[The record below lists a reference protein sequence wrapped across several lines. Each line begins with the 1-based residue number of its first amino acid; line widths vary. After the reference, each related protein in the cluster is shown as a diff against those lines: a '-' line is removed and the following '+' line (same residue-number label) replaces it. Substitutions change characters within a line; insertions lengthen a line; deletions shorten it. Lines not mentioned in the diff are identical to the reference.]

1 MDKISSSRIGI
12 GQGIT
17 ATGLQMI
24 SLYST
29 IANDGKMMKPLI
41 VKKIESEDGKLIHE
55 YKPQV
60 IKSPI
65 SLDTSSK
72 LKEMLV
78 AVVEENG
85 TGSKA
90 KIKGYKIAG
99 KTGTA
104 QKVKPSSEGGGYYND
119 KEVTSFIGF
128 FPANNPQVS
137 ILVMADEPSVLV
149 NGKLPGGGTVCA
161 PAFKEIAEHTIKYLK
176 ISPEGKRIYITQAEN

>member
-1 MDKISSSRIGI
+1 M
-12 GQGIT
+12 
-17 ATGLQMI
+17 
-24 SLYST
+24 
-29 IANDGKMMKPLI
+29 
-41 VKKIESEDGKLIHE
+41 
-55 YKPQV
+55 

-104 QKVKPSSEGGGYYND
+104 QKVKPS
-119 KEVTSFIGF
+119 K
-128 FPANNPQVS
+128 
-137 ILVMADEPSVLV
+137 
-149 NGKLPGGGTVCA
+149 
-161 PAFKEIAEHTIKYLK
+161 
-176 ISPEGKRIYITQAEN
+176 